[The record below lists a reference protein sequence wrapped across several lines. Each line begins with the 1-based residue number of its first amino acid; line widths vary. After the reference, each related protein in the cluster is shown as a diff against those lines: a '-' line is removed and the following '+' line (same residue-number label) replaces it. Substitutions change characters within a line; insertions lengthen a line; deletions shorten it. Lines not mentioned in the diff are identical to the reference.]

1 MTTPS
6 APPTTNR
13 GARTGL
19 LLVGIL
25 LIGAN
30 LRAAITPVG
39 PVLGDIQIDHGIS
52 AALASVLISIP
63 LVAFALVSPVAPFI
77 ARKLGMERAL
87 GASLGLLAI
96 AIVIRSL
103 PWSPGLW
110 IGTVLLGIA
119 IAVINVVLP
128 SLIKRDFPDRVG
140 SVTGWYSA
148 VQGTAAA
155 IASGLAVPIAG
166 ADGSGWRLALGIWA
180 GLAVI
185 ALAVFWPQLRSRTL
199 PLHDRPAALDPHPG
213 QYRSPWKSALAWQ
226 VTAFMGLQSTV
237 FYSIITWLPSIERS
251 AGIDAT
257 TAGFHQ
263 SELQLVGVLS
273 TITAAA
279 LVQRSKNQSLLAL
292 GSALFSAAGVIGVL
306 IDPTLAV
313 LWAALLGAAGGAS
326 IVIVLS
332 MFGLRTSHH
341 GQAAALSGMA
351 QSIGYLFAAFGPIVI
366 GLIHDATGSW
376 QAPLFVLLGIVIA
389 QAIFGMLAGRNR
401 VIGLHEPVP
410 AG

>member
-1 MTTPS
+1 MTVS
-6 APPTTNR
+6 SPPLTSERRTR
-13 GARTGL
+13 GGL

-39 PVLGDIQIDHGIS
+39 PVLGFIQHDHGIS

-63 LVAFALVSPVAPFI
+63 LVAFALVSPIAPII
-77 ARKLGMERAL
+77 ARRFGMERAL
-87 GASLGLLAI
+87 GGSLALLAL

-103 PWSPGLW
+103 PWSAGLW

-119 IAVINVVLP
+119 IAIINVVLP

-166 ADGSGWRLALGIWA
+166 SDGSGWRLALGIWA
-180 GLAVI
+180 GLALI

-199 PLHDRPAALDPHPG
+199 PNHDRAAALDPHPER
-213 QYRSPWKSALAWQ
+213 YRSPWKSALAWQ
-226 VTAFMGLQSTV
+226 VTAYMGLQSTV

-251 AGIDAT
+251 AGIDPT

-263 SELQLVGVLS
+263 SELQLVGVLA

-279 LVQRSKNQSLLAL
+279 LVQRTRSQSLLAL
-292 GSALFSAAGVIGVL
+292 GAALFSAAGIIGVL
-306 IDPTLAV
+306 FNPSLAV

-366 GLIHDATGSW
+366 GLIHDATGNW
-376 QAPLFVLLGIVIA
+376 QVPLLVLLGVVVA
-389 QAIFGMLAGRNR
+389 QAIFGMLSGRNR
-401 VIGLHEPVP
+401 VVGLHEP
-410 AG
+410 AASA